1 VSLVDCTL
9 EYQIVDRTRGQYE
22 SRDTC
27 QTEED
32 TVKLA
37 VVVIHGMGSQSSAF
51 AEPVKAE
58 LSKRIADAG
67 KNPADIA
74 WLPVYWADILE
85 PAQTRYLAAAT
96 AVNDLDWMGLRKFIV
111 KALGDASG
119 YQFVGAASSTY
130 VEVHDRIR
138 ASIHD
143 LYANE
148 LDFSPVPLVVLAHSL
163 GSHIM
168 SSYVWDTQRGNAT
181 GADPASSS
189 FERMEW
195 LAGLVTFGS
204 NIPLFTFAYDPVV
217 AISFPGHGLPPE
229 LEAKARWLNYFDKD
243 DVLGYPLKP
252 ISPSY
257 NEVVDE
263 DIEINVGGFGA
274 SLTPL
279 SHGAYW
285 TDDDF
290 TKPVA
295 RFLADF
301 L

>member
-1 VSLVDCTL
+1 
-9 EYQIVDRTRGQYE
+9 
-22 SRDTC
+22 
-27 QTEED
+27 
-32 TVKLA
+32 VKLA

-58 LSKRIADAG
+58 ISKRIAEAG
-67 KNPADIA
+67 KDPADVA
-74 WLPVYWADILE
+74 WLPVFWADILDA
-85 PAQTRYLAAAT
+85 AQNRYLADARAS
-96 AVNDLDWMGLRKFIV
+96 NDLDWMGLRKFIV

-119 YQFVGAASSTY
+119 YQFVGEASSTY
-130 VEVHDRIR
+130 VEVHNRIR
-138 ASIHD
+138 VSIHD
-143 LYANE
+143 LYVKKLNS
-148 LDFSPVPLVVLAHSL
+148 SPVPLVVLAHSL

-168 SSYVWDTQRGNAT
+168 SSYVWDCQRGNAT

-217 AISFPGHGLPPE
+217 AIAFPGQELPPDV
-229 LEAKARWLNYFDKD
+229 AVKARWRNYYDKD

-252 ISPSY
+252 ISASY
-257 NEVVDE
+257 DAAVDE

-274 SLTPL
+274 SFTPL
-279 SHGAYW
+279 SHSAYW
-285 TDDDF
+285 TDNDF

-295 RFLADF
+295 QFLADF